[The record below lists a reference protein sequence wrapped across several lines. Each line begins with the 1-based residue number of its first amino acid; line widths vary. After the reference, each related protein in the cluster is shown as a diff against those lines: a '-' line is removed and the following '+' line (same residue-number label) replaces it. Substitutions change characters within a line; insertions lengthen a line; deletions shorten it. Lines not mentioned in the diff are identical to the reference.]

1 MAWRIDESVVR
12 GEIYNRVE
20 GRVTGRIWFVGL
32 DEPVELELKG
42 NPWRDLAGHVLK
54 FTHANPKPGKLDGLA
69 KVQHGV
75 VGDMTASRKVKV
87 PEIPIEEVMRLAKAG
102 LPWPWHWANSV
113 YLEWFS
119 ERNGRVVIES
129 SNYQIEI
136 SAEAAWVMDEVM
148 EREQCNQNAMA
159 LTNFMDLLCTTD
171 AAKDLADDDDDDAPQ
186 SCAEAQADADAAYMD
201 RLLDRVEVRM
211 EREGWDKMEDYD
223 VIYEEE
229 RERLRREMGMPPDPE
244 PTPEQLEENERW
256 ISEINAAAEEAV
268 REMESEKWK
277 GPRERKR
284 PELVE
289 RASELGIRLHK
300 QVDDLLPANP
310 PREHPLIEIVSGMH
324 LASAKLAGA
333 LGSEEDEE
341 DWPPDPLFAGD
352 TLVRLKKAR
361 AALQDALRGLDSADE
376 ENLGTSEWR
385 DGARR
390 GIDAILSEVQ
400 RLIREVREVLADGD
414 E

>member
-1 MAWRIDESVVR
+1 
-12 GEIYNRVE
+12 
-20 GRVTGRIWFVGL
+20 
-32 DEPVELELKG
+32 
-42 NPWRDLAGHVLK
+42 
-54 FTHANPKPGKLDGLA
+54 
-69 KVQHGV
+69 
-75 VGDMTASRKVKV
+75 
-87 PEIPIEEVMRLAKAG
+87 
-102 LPWPWHWANSV
+102 
-113 YLEWFS
+113 
-119 ERNGRVVIES
+119 
-129 SNYQIEI
+129 
-136 SAEAAWVMDEVM
+136 
-148 EREQCNQNAMA
+148 
-159 LTNFMDLLCTTD
+159 
-171 AAKDLADDDDDDAPQ
+171 
-186 SCAEAQADADAAYMD
+186 
-201 RLLDRVEVRM
+201 
-211 EREGWDKMEDYD
+211 
-223 VIYEEE
+223 
-229 RERLRREMGMPPDPE
+229 
-244 PTPEQLEENERW
+244 
-256 ISEINAAAEEAV
+256 
-268 REMESEKWK
+268 
-277 GPRERKR
+277 
-284 PELVE
+284 LVE